1 MIEDDVALRR
11 IKIRCSEVRQIMR
24 ECIETLQSKMH
35 SGAIKLMSDHEFA
48 WFVLLICVI
57 GGIGSGVILKL
68 MRECTMSTIEIQKRA
83 QEHANEGTETQGLMF
98 DREYSGRI
106 YLPSGC

>member
-1 MIEDDVALRR
+1 
-11 IKIRCSEVRQIMR
+11 
-24 ECIETLQSKMH
+24 MH
-35 SGAIKLMSDHEFA
+35 RGAIALMTDHEFF

-83 QEHANEGTETQGLMF
+83 QAQASEGTETQGLMF
-98 DREYSGRI
+98 DREYTGRI
-106 YLPSGC
+106 YLPAGC